1 MKLKK
6 GILKSKTGKLLGI
19 LHLSLMMQHGCIMQ
33 SQQDSTNWARS
44 LINIHR
50 QSVTK
55 SETKKEIL
63 KSKFTKVKL
72 KSDTKK

>member
-1 MKLKK
+1 
-6 GILKSKTGKLLGI
+6 
-19 LHLSLMMQHGCIMQ
+19 MQ

-63 KSKFTKVKL
+63 KSKTTKVKL
-72 KSDTKK
+72 KSETLKVKLKK